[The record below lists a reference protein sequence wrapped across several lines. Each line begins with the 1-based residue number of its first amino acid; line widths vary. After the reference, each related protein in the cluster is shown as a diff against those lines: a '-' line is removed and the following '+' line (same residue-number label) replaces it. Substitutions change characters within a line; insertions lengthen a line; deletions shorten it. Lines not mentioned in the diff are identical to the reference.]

1 MLNCID
7 PKDTLKVQDL
17 QGKSGLSD
25 FSLRSQLRHY
35 TTKHNGRMPQLDELD
50 GANSEP
56 YLRGKEYLNIDRG
69 KSGKVQDLL
78 DKTGTSSFRDAIN
91 YLNNTFRDLEI
102 TGHQL
107 NKDRYF
113 ITVQHRPQ
121 VVDTITDF
129 SKITPDY
136 NVNNS
141 ELVNSTLQKLAD
153 LYGIQIH
160 SITNEQ
166 IAQDPELSKIPNL
179 QTVKGFIRNGDIY
192 INESNASIDTKLHEM
207 LHLIFGSVKYQNREL
222 YDNLIS
228 MAPQFKGF
236 QAFVNDQTN
245 SFGPATQND
254 LAEEFMVTELAK
266 YLTGYG
272 VRQTK
277 NGISINK
284 ETASQLY
291 DADPDLIYQTM
302 YNMNRLLDSI
312 FMGDFSVKSIPNSSL
327 YNYTFRQVATM
338 VNSAV
343 ATNQFKGSLDDAQI
357 SRIGANF
364 KSTYMK
370 NNRLREECD

>member
-7 PKDTLKVQDL
+7 PKNTLKVQDL
-17 QGKSGLSD
+17 QTKSGLSD

-35 TTKHNGRMPQLDELD
+35 TTKHNGRLPQLDELD

-56 YLRGKEYLNIDRG
+56 YLRGKEYLNIAKG
-69 KSGKVQDLL
+69 ESSKIQDLL

-91 YLNNTFRDLEI
+91 YLNNTFRDLEV
-102 TGHQL
+102 TGHRL
-107 NKDRYF
+107 NDTRYY

-129 SKITPDY
+129 TKITPDY

-141 ELVNSTLQKLAD
+141 VLIDSTLQKLTD

-160 SITNEQ
+160 NVTNEQ
-166 IAQDPELSKIPNL
+166 IARDPELSKIPNL

-207 LHLIFGSVKYQNREL
+207 LHLIFGSVKYQNRAL

-228 MAPQFKGF
+228 MATQFKGF
-236 QAFVNDQTN
+236 RTFVTDQKN

-266 YLTGYG
+266 YLTGRG
-272 VRQTK
+272 ITK
-277 NGISINK
+277 TDKGISIN
-284 ETASQLY
+284 EDIASELY
-291 DADPDLIYQTM
+291 NIEPDTVYQTM
-302 YNMNRLLDSI
+302 YHMNRLLDSV
-312 FMGDFSVKSIPNSSL
+312 FMGNFSVKSIPNSTL
-327 YNYTFRQVATM
+327 YNYTFRQVADM

-364 KSTYMK
+364 KSIYMK
-370 NNRLREECD
+370 QNRLREECN

>member
-1 MLNCID
+1 
-7 PKDTLKVQDL
+7 
-17 QGKSGLSD
+17 
-25 FSLRSQLRHY
+25 
-35 TTKHNGRMPQLDELD
+35 
-50 GANSEP
+50 
-56 YLRGKEYLNIDRG
+56 
-69 KSGKVQDLL
+69 
-78 DKTGTSSFRDAIN
+78 
-91 YLNNTFRDLEI
+91 
-102 TGHQL
+102 
-107 NKDRYF
+107 
-113 ITVQHRPQ
+113 
-121 VVDTITDF
+121 
-129 SKITPDY
+129 
-136 NVNNS
+136 
-141 ELVNSTLQKLAD
+141 
-153 LYGIQIH
+153 
-160 SITNEQ
+160 
-166 IAQDPELSKIPNL
+166 
-179 QTVKGFIRNGDIY
+179 
-192 INESNASIDTKLHEM
+192 M

-245 SFGPATQND
+245 NFGPATQND

-272 VRQTK
+272 VKQTK

-327 YNYTFRQVATM
+327 YNYTFRQVVTM

>member
-17 QGKSGLSD
+17 QVKSGLSD

-35 TTKHNGRMPQLDELD
+35 TTKHGGRLPQLDELD

-56 YLRGKEYLNIDRG
+56 YLRGKEYLNIARG
-69 KSGKVQDLL
+69 KSGNIKDLL

-107 NKDRYF
+107 NKDKYF

-121 VVDTITDF
+121 VVDTITDIT
-129 SKITPDY
+129 KVTPDY
-136 NVNNS
+136 NVNNQY
-141 ELVNSTLQKLAD
+141 LVNTTLDKLAD

-160 SITNEQ
+160 SLTNEE
-166 IAQDPELSKIPNL
+166 IAKDPELSKIPNL
-179 QTVKGFIRNGDIY
+179 QTVKGFIRNGEIY
-192 INESNASIDTKLHEM
+192 INTSNASIDTKLHEM

-222 YDNLIS
+222 YDNLIQ
-228 MAPQFKGF
+228 MATQFSTFKSF
-236 QAFVNDQTN
+236 ADDQVN

-266 YLTGYG
+266 YLTGFG
-272 VRQTK
+272 VQKTRGGVK
-277 NGISINK
+277 VNS

-291 DADPDLIYQTM
+291 QVDPDIRYQVM
-302 YNMNRLLDSI
+302 YHMNRLLDSI
-312 FMGDFSVKSIPNSSL
+312 FMGNFSVKSISNSSL
-327 YNYTFRQVATM
+327 YNYTFRQVADM

-364 KSTYMK
+364 KSVYMK
-370 NNRLREECD
+370 HNRLREECD